1 MYLLRA
7 TGCENYNFVLNFIFT
22 LILIT
27 SSFERITSRIP
38 RNMKHNFKART
49 RKILKYDNE
58 LRQKRGGLLCGIDEA
73 GRGPLAGP
81 VVAAAVIFSDDVIIE
96 GVFDSKMLTHQKREE
111 LYEEITGSA
120 FSYGIGI
127 IDNNIIDGINILEA
141 TKTAMTNAVARLKQE
156 PNLIIVDGN
165 FYSHPLHTVEN
176 LIGGDAL
183 SFSIAAASI
192 IAKVTRD
199 RMMVEYERMY
209 PHYSFS
215 HHKGYAT
222 KKHIEEISEH
232 GLSEIHR
239 RSFKIRELDYEPR
252 QAG

>member
-1 MYLLRA
+1 MLSA
-7 TGCENYNFVLNFIFT
+7 AKIIIFVLNFIFI

-27 SSFERITSRIP
+27 LCFERFTALKTP
-38 RNMKHNFKART
+38 QMKHNFKART
-49 RKILKYDNE
+49 RKILKYDNGM
-58 LRQKRGGLLCGIDEA
+58 RQKCGGLLCGIDEA

-81 VVAAAVIFSDDVIIE
+81 VVAAAVIFSDDVFID

-111 LYEEITGSA
+111 LFDEIISSA
-120 FSYGIGI
+120 LCYGIGI

-141 TKTAMTNAVARLKQE
+141 TKTAMTNAVGKLKLA
-156 PNLIIVDGN
+156 PALIIVDGN
-165 FYSHPLHTVEN
+165 FYSHPQHAVEN

-192 IAKVTRD
+192 LAKVTRD
-199 RMMVEYERMY
+199 RMMIDFEKRY
-209 PHYSFS
+209 PQYSFS
-215 HHKGYAT
+215 LHKGYAT

-239 RSFKIRELDYEPR
+239 RSFKIRMLS
-252 QAG
+252 

>member
-1 MYLLRA
+1 
-7 TGCENYNFVLNFIFT
+7 
-22 LILIT
+22 
-27 SSFERITSRIP
+27 
-38 RNMKHNFKART
+38 MKHNLKART
-49 RKILKYDNE
+49 RKIFRYDNE
-58 LRQKRGGLLCGIDEA
+58 LRQKCSGFLCGIDEA

-81 VVAAAVIFSDDVIIE
+81 VVAAAIMFSDDVYIE

-111 LYEEITGSA
+111 LYDEIINS
-120 FSYGIGI
+120 SLCYGIGI
-127 IDNNIIDGINILEA
+127 IDNNVIDGINILEA
-141 TKTAMTNAVARLKQE
+141 TKTAMTNAIARLKIE
-156 PNLIIVDGN
+156 PGLVIADGN
-165 FYSHPLHTVEN
+165 FYSHPVHTVEN
-176 LIGGDAL
+176 LIGGDKM

-199 RMMVEYERMY
+199 RMMIEYERIY

-215 HHKGYAT
+215 HHKGYGT
-222 KKHIEEISEH
+222 KKHIEEINEH